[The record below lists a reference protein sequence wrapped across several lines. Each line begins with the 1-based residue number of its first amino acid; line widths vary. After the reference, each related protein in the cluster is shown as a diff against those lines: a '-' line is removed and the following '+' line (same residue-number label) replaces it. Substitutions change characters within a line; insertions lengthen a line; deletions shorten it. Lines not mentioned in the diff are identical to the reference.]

1 MNKTKPI
8 KIGNKVKWTG
18 RGRGGSA
25 DHVGKVIEL
34 CENGRGAKLAQV
46 AVTKPGGGVKIY
58 TPYVVWLQRA

>member
-1 MNKTKPI
+1 MNKKKPI

-34 CENGRGAKLAQV
+34 CENGRGAKIAQV
-46 AVTKPGGGVKIY
+46 AVTQPDKSVKIY
-58 TPYVVWLQRA
+58 TPYVVLLQRA